1 MDLSVKLMTGECHS
15 VRVSPGATVGEL
27 KHVVAQT
34 LNETLSSIRLATNG
48 LQRTILDNNSAF
60 LSSFG
65 LSHGSTV
72 MLLVRK
78 LFQVF
83 VRNEKG
89 QTKTY
94 DVSEEET
101 VDELKTKVY
110 NKERTP
116 IDQMRLVCGGKQLDS
131 GTLKDYN
138 IQSGSTIHMTLRLRG
153 G

>member
-1 MDLSVKLMTGECHS
+1 MDLSVKLMTGECRS

-27 KHVVAQT
+27 KHAVAQT
-34 LNETLSSIRLATNG
+34 FNETLSSIRLATNG

-60 LSSFG
+60 LSSLG
-65 LSHGSTV
+65 LSNGSTV

-94 DVSEEET
+94 DVSEDET
-101 VDELKTKVY
+101 VDELKKKIY

-116 IDQMRLVCGGKQLDS
+116 TDQMRLVCNDQQLDS
-131 GTLKDYN
+131 GTLKNYN
-138 IQSGSTIHMTLRLRG
+138 IQSGSMIQMLLRLRG

>member
-1 MDLSVKLMTGECHS
+1 
-15 VRVSPGATVGEL
+15 
-27 KHVVAQT
+27 
-34 LNETLSSIRLATNG
+34 
-48 LQRTILDNNSAF
+48 
-60 LSSFG
+60 
-65 LSHGSTV
+65 

-116 IDQMRLVCGGKQLDS
+116 TDQMRLVCGGKQLDS

-153 G
+153 EDTEPTRRTLAVATYTIITFLAK